1 MEDVIKQFLAV
12 SSGDGSG
19 YGYAVSSGDG
29 SGSGYGDGSGS
40 GSGYGS
46 GDGSGSGSGDGSG
59 YGSGDGYYSG
69 DGYGYGY
76 GDGSGY
82 GYDYGYSYGYGYD
95 YGYGDGSGDG
105 IKSYDGHEVYIIDDM
120 QTIIYS
126 VHGNIARGATINIDL
141 TLADCYIAK
150 CEDYFA
156 HGETAKQAMAD
167 AQSKAY
173 QNKPI
178 EERIGYVIENYPDV
192 DVPIEHS
199 ALFSL
204 HNFLTGSCLFGRREF
219 ANAHSLDPEHGAMTM
234 REFIHLTKDAF
245 GGDNI
250 RQLADAYKIK
260 L

>member
-1 MEDVIKQFLAV
+1 MEDVIKQFLSV
-12 SSGDGSG
+12 SSG
-19 YGYAVSSGDG
+19 YGY
-29 SGSGYGDGSGS
+29 GY

-46 GDGSGSGSGDGSG
+46 GS
-59 YGSGDGYYSG
+59 
-69 DGYGYGY
+69 GYGYGY
-76 GDGSGY
+76 GDGSG
-82 GYDYGYSYGYGYD
+82 
-95 YGYGDGSGDG
+95 DGEG
-105 IKSYDGHEVYIIDDM
+105 IKSYNGHEVYIIDDM
-120 QTIIYS
+120 LTIIYS
-126 VHGNIARGATINIDL
+126 VHGNMAKGATINSDL

-150 CEDYFA
+150 YEDYFA

-178 EERIGYVIENYPDV
+178 EERIGYVIEKYPDV

-204 HNFLTGSCLFGRREF
+204 HNFLTGSCLFGRQEF
-219 ANAHSLDPEHGAMTM
+219 AKAHCLDPEHGAMTM
-234 REFIHLTKDAF
+234 RKFINLTKDVF
-245 GGDNI
+245 GGNNI

>member
-1 MEDVIKQFLAV
+1 MEDVIKQFLAL
-12 SSGDGSG
+12 SYG
-19 YGYAVSSGDG
+19 YGN
-29 SGSGYGDGSGS
+29 
-40 GSGYGS
+40 
-46 GDGSGSGSGDGSG
+46 GSGSGSGDG
-59 YGSGDGYYSG
+59 D
-69 DGYGYGY
+69 GYGY
-76 GDGSGY
+76 GDGSV
-82 GYDYGYSYGYGYD
+82 YGYGSGYGSG

-105 IKSYDGHEVYIIDDM
+105 DGSGYGSGYGSCYGSCYGSGDGSGYGIKSYNGHEVYIIDDM

-126 VHGNIARGATINIDL
+126 VHGNIARGATINSDL

-156 HGETAKQAMAD
+156 HGKTAKQAMAD

-178 EERIGYVIENYPDV
+178 EERIGYVIEKYPDV

-204 HNFLTGSCLFGRREF
+204 HNFLTGSCLFGRKEF
-219 ANAHSLDPEHGAMTM
+219 AKAHCLDPEHGAMTM
-234 REFIHLTKDAF
+234 REFIHLTKDTF
-245 GGDNI
+245 GGNNI

>member
-12 SSGDGSG
+12 SSGDGYGSG
-19 YGYAVSSGDG
+19 DGYAVSSGDG
-29 SGSGYGDGSGS
+29 SGYGDGDGSGDGYGYDSGSGS
-40 GSGYGS
+40 GSGD
-46 GDGSGSGSGDGSG
+46 GDGSDYGSGDGSG
-59 YGSGDGYYSG
+59 YGSGDGYDYDPGYDYDSG
-69 DGYGYGY
+69 S
-76 GDGSGY
+76 GSGY
-82 GYDYGYSYGYGYD
+82 GS
-95 YGYGDGSGDG
+95 G

-219 ANAHSLDPEHGAMTM
+219 AKAHSLDPEHGAMTM

>member
-1 MEDVIKQFLAV
+1 MEEVIKQFLAV

-19 YGYAVSSGDG
+19 SS
-29 SGSGYGDGSGS
+29 
-40 GSGYGS
+40 
-46 GDGSGSGSGDGSG
+46 
-59 YGSGDGYYSG
+59 

-76 GDGSGY
+76 GDGY
-82 GYDYGYSYGYGYD
+82 GS
-95 YGYGDGSGDG
+95 G
-105 IKSYDGHEVYIIDDM
+105 IKSYNGHEVYIIDDM

-126 VHGNIARGATINIDL
+126 VQGNIARGATINSDL

-167 AQSKAY
+167 AQSKAW

-178 EERIGYVIENYPDV
+178 EERIDYVIGKYPNV

-199 ALFSL
+199 ALFFL
-204 HNFLTGSCLFGRREF
+204 HNFLTGSCLFGRKEF
-219 ANAHSLDPEHGAMTM
+219 AKAHSLDPEHGAMTM
-234 REFIHLTKDAF
+234 REFIHLTKDAY
-245 GGDNI
+245 GEDNI

>member
-12 SSGDGSG
+12 SSG
-19 YGYAVSSGDG
+19 Y
-29 SGSGYGDGSGS
+29 
-40 GSGYGS
+40 
-46 GDGSGSGSGDGSG
+46 GSGDGSG
-59 YGSGDGYYSG
+59 YGYYSGYGYGSGSDYGSGYG
-69 DGYGYGY
+69 DGYGS
-76 GDGSGY
+76 GSDY
-82 GYDYGYSYGYGYD
+82 GYDSGY
-95 YGYGDGSGDG
+95 GDG
-105 IKSYDGHEVYIIDDM
+105 IKSYDGHEVYIIDDI

-126 VHGNIARGATINIDL
+126 VHGNIARGATMNSDL

-204 HNFLTGSCLFGRREF
+204 HNFLTGSCLFGRKEF
-219 ANAHSLDPEHGAMTM
+219 AKAHSLDPEHGAMTM

>member
-1 MEDVIKQFLAV
+1 
-12 SSGDGSG
+12 
-19 YGYAVSSGDG
+19 
-29 SGSGYGDGSGS
+29 
-40 GSGYGS
+40 
-46 GDGSGSGSGDGSG
+46 
-59 YGSGDGYYSG
+59 
-69 DGYGYGY
+69 
-76 GDGSGY
+76 
-82 GYDYGYSYGYGYD
+82 
-95 YGYGDGSGDG
+95 
-105 IKSYDGHEVYIIDDM
+105 M

-126 VHGNIARGATINIDL
+126 VHGNIARGATINSDL

-178 EERIGYVIENYPDV
+178 EERIDYVIEKYPDV

-204 HNFLTGSCLFGRREF
+204 HNFLTDSCLFGRKEF
-219 ANAHSLDPEHGAMTM
+219 AKAHSLDPEHGAMTM

>member
-12 SSGDGSG
+12 SSGYGSGDGYGSG
-19 YGYAVSSGDG
+19 YG
-29 SGSGYGDGSGS
+29 SGYGA

-46 GDGSGSGSGDGSG
+46 GDGYGDGDGSGYGDGDGYGYGSGDGSGYGSGDGSG
-59 YGSGDGYYSG
+59 YGSGDGYDYDPGSDYDSGSGSG
-69 DGYGYGY
+69 DGYGY
-76 GDGSGY
+76 
-82 GYDYGYSYGYGYD
+82 
-95 YGYGDGSGDG
+95 G

-178 EERIGYVIENYPDV
+178 EERIDYVIEKYPDV

-204 HNFLTGSCLFGRREF
+204 HNFLTDSCLFGRKEF
-219 ANAHSLDPEHGAMTM
+219 AKAHSLDPEHGAMTM

>member
-12 SSGDGSG
+12 S
-19 YGYAVSSGDG
+19 YGYVVS
-29 SGSGYGDGSGS
+29 YGD

-46 GDGSGSGSGDGSG
+46 GDGSGYGSGYGYDYDSSYGYGSGDGSG
-59 YGSGDGYYSG
+59 YGSGS
-69 DGYGYGY
+69 

-82 GYDYGYSYGYGYD
+82 GYGSGSGSDDGY
-95 YGYGDGSGDG
+95 GSGDGDGYG

-150 CEDYFA
+150 YEDYFA
-156 HGETAKQAMAD
+156 HGETAKQAID
-167 AQSKAY
+167 NAQSKVY

-178 EERIGYVIENYPDV
+178 EERIDYVIENYPDV

-204 HNFLTGSCLFGRREF
+204 HNFLTGSCLFGRKEF
-219 ANAHSLDPEHGAMTM
+219 AKAHSLDPEHGAMTM
-234 REFIHLTKDAF
+234 REFIHLTKDAY
-245 GGDNI
+245 GEDNI